1 MTDARTAIITAAV
14 TAAGPVGDDTDD
26 TWTARVGDLAARIT
40 VMCQDGSD
48 VAAIVDG
55 IGVAKRFTATVLAV
69 TREQS
74 STRALVRL
82 RTAPS
87 QFHADGLE
95 DARSERTDRPSGL
108 AMARRLTMLVGHRVL
123 LWVEVAVMNGGAGKV
138 RVIRHVEDLGVDAAA

>member
-1 MTDARTAIITAAV
+1 MTWPPASPSC
-14 TAAGPVGDDTDD
+14 AGRQKRRG
-26 TWTARVGDLAARIT
+26 
-40 VMCQDGSD
+40 
-48 VAAIVDG
+48 IVDG

-82 RTAPS
+82 RTSPW

-95 DARSERTDRPSGL
+95 GEMERPEWPSGL
-108 AMARRLTMLVGHRVL
+108 AMARRLNSLVGHREL

-138 RVIRHVEDLGVDAAA
+138 RVIRVRPHSLTHSTNGPRGPRSFPSRFRCGGGLQQAAGLAGPAPVD